1 MGMADYILG
10 TYLYHCNALL
20 VTAISV
26 IRSEKI
32 SGLKFFTELNA
43 TNYSLLYKTADY
55 RTNSNIRLGLG

>member
-26 IRSEKI
+26 IRSEKKI
-32 SGLKFFTELNA
+32 LNSIV
-43 TNYSLLYKTADY
+43 YLRD
-55 RTNSNIRLGLG
+55 